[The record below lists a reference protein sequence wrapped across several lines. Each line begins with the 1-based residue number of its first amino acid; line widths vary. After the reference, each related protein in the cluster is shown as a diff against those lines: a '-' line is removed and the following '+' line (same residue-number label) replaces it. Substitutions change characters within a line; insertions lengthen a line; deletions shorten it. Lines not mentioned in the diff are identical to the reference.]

1 MTVQY
6 DIGCVG
12 SGLVWAHW
20 HQGNTHNGINAIIIE
35 LLSGPSQSPMSPP
48 QFYVMFKS
56 IFNSKYCLGSFTKHS
71 QIEYKFTRDKLDAWS
86 INGLGANDIPRTSI
100 IRGWS
105 VILMKI
111 WFVFC
116 ITWNH
121 SNFTVRSCIWILF
134 RLTLDENYIEN
145 KINLLLFWFDLRS
158 VTS

>member
-20 HQGNTHNGINAIIIE
+20 HQGNRHNGINAIIIE
-35 LLSGPSQSPMSPP
+35 LLSGSSQSPMSPP
-48 QFYVMFKS
+48 QS
-56 IFNSKYCLGSFTKHS
+56 SESRFNSKYCLGSFTKRT
-71 QIEYKFTRDKLDAWS
+71 QIDDKYGFNDATMTWEQMTFLEQV
-86 INGLGANDIPRTSI
+86 IQGWTLIP
-100 IRGWS
+100 
-105 VILMKI
+105 MKI

-121 SNFTVRSCIWILF
+121 SNFTVTSCICTLF
-134 RLTLDENYIEN
+134 RLTLVENYIEN
-145 KINLLLFWFDLRS
+145 KMNLLLFWFDLRS